1 MPGTEQMGDL
11 MSDRARL
18 VAVCDRYLAALA
30 SGDPDAVLELF
41 GDQPR
46 IEDPVGSEPRLGRE
60 AVREFYAANQGV
72 ELRLRR
78 LGPVTVVGDR
88 AAFQFRI
95 EVPLGEDT
103 LVMASTDVM
112 TFDEAGRILT
122 MTAYPDGDAD
132 PDLENTDE

>member
-1 MPGTEQMGDL
+1 MT
-11 MSDRARL
+11 DRARL
-18 VAVCDRYLAALA
+18 VSTCDRYLAAVA

-46 IEDPVGSEPRLGRE
+46 IEDPVGSEPRIGRE
-60 AVREFYAANQGV
+60 PVREFYAQNSGV
-72 ELRLRR
+72 EMRLHRI
-78 LGPVTVVGDR
+78 GPVTVVGSR

-112 TFDEAGRILT
+112 TFDEDGRILT
-122 MTAYPDGDAD
+122 MTAYPDAEAD
-132 PDLENTDE
+132 PDMDDSGE